1 MIDAERM
8 TNSPRILLMSHELD
22 EAAIRSSYLTKAGWQ
37 VIQVSEPVEALAVV
51 RSRDIDVVLLHLPV
65 DDMVSMDFPNVLREI
80 APSAYLPVMILA
92 GNPAD
97 QQRCLF
103 LDSGAD
109 DVICVSTSASEMM
122 ARLRALLR
130 TKELQ
135 DQLAA
140 SRSALQEALKRERE
154 LMVRLRKDNAYLKV
168 LATTDPLTH
177 VQNVRSF
184 HDILHHEFRI
194 AKRYTQPISLLTM
207 DVDHFKLVNDSYGHP
222 SGDYV
227 LKELAVILTQSV
239 RESDVVAR
247 TGGEEFSIVLP
258 KADRSSAMQFA
269 ERIRKEVASRHFNCY
284 GQDINVTISVGS
296 ATFPSTT
303 EDIDYP
309 EMLIY
314 FSDQALLV
322 AKESGRDRVVDF
334 HNLAPSVR
342 ERLGRQYLTTTLE
355 KVAVDVAGDADGV
368 SRKIPIETE

>member
-1 MIDAERM
+1 MIDADNI
-8 TNSPRILLMSHELD
+8 TNSPRVLLMSHELD

-37 VIQVSEPVEALAVV
+37 VIHVSEPVEALAMV
-51 RSRDIDVVLLHLPV
+51 RSRDIDVVLLHLPL
-65 DDMVSMDFPNVLREI
+65 DDMVSMDLPNVLREI
-80 APSAYLPVMILA
+80 APSPYLPVMILA
-92 GNPAD
+92 DNPAD

-109 DVICVSTSASEMM
+109 DVICVRTSASEMM

-135 DQLAA
+135 DELAA

-194 AKRYTQPISLLTM
+194 ARRYTQPISLLTM
-207 DVDHFKLVNDSYGHP
+207 DVDHFKLVNDSHGHP
-222 SGDYV
+222 SGDYI

-247 TGGEEFSIVLP
+247 TGGEEFSIILP
-258 KADRSSAMQFA
+258 RADRSSSLQFA

-284 GQDINVTISVGS
+284 GCDINVTISIGS
-296 ATFPSTT
+296 ATFPSTA
-303 EDIDYP
+303 EDIECP
-309 EMLIY
+309 EMLVY

-342 ERLGRQYLTTTLE
+342 ERLGRQYLTSTLE
-355 KVAVDVAGDADGV
+355 KIAEKDAAPADGV

>member
-1 MIDAERM
+1 MIDAYKIA
-8 TNSPRILLMSHELD
+8 NSPRILLMSRELD
-22 EAAIRSSYLTKAGWQ
+22 EVALRSSHLTKAGWQ
-37 VIQVSEPVEALAVV
+37 VIQVGEPVDALSAA
-51 RSRDIDVVLLHLPV
+51 RSKDIDLALLHLPV
-65 DDMVSMDFPNVLREI
+65 DDMVSMDLPNVIREVS
-80 APSAYLPVMILA
+80 PSPYLPVMILA
-92 GNPAD
+92 ENPAA

-103 LDSGAD
+103 LNSGAD
-109 DVICVSTSASEMM
+109 DVICVSTSAAEMV
-122 ARLRALLR
+122 ARLGALLR

-154 LMVRLRKDNAYLKV
+154 LMTRLRKDNAYLKV

-184 HDILHHEFRI
+184 HDILEHEFKI
-194 AKRYTQPISLLTM
+194 ARRYTQPLSLLTM
-207 DVDHFKLVNDSYGHP
+207 DVDHFKLVNDSHGHP
-222 SGDYV
+222 SGDYI

-247 TGGEEFSIVLP
+247 TGGEEFSIILP
-258 KADRSSAMQFA
+258 RADRADAIQFA

-284 GQDINVTISVGS
+284 GRDINVTISIGV
-296 ATFPSTT
+296 ATFPSPA
-303 EDIDYP
+303 EDIGDP

-334 HNLAPSVR
+334 HELAASVR
-342 ERLGRQYLTTTLE
+342 ERLGRQYLASSLE
-355 KVAVDVAGDADGV
+355 EVAGVAGCEDGE
-368 SRKIPIETE
+368 SRKIPIEME